1 MISIKDKCRVCTHRD
16 TCKYSKDYIE
26 FGDKIL
32 NLSNKLDSETIA
44 EGVAQI
50 ELTCK
55 YYKPI
60 TSTPQICEPP
70 VKINLNDIVDKDED
84 ASPCKTMGCSD
95 KTIASCCG
103 CPEFFDWKRRKNNGK
118 SI

>member
-1 MISIKDKCRVCTHRD
+1 MINIKDKCRVCTHRD
-16 TCKYSKDYIE
+16 TCKYSKDYIG

-32 NLSNKLDSETIA
+32 NLLNKLDSETIA

-60 TSTPQICEPP
+60 TSTPRSSE
-70 VKINLNDIVDKDED
+70 DED
-84 ASPCKTMGCSD
+84 VSPCKTKGCSD
-95 KTIASCCG
+95 ITSCCG
-103 CPEFFDWKRRKNNGK
+103 CPEYFDWKRRKK
-118 SI
+118 